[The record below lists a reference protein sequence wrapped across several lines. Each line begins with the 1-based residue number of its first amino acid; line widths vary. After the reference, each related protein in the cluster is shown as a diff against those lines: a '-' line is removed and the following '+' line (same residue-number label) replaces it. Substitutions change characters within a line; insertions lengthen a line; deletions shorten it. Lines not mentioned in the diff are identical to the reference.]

1 MRYFIAS
8 CLGSPDERSDIRVVL
23 SRIPLALMRVMA
35 LCLALVHV
43 PARAQDAI
51 PVRIGWQ
58 PTTTVEAQIA
68 HVMQRTDILE
78 RNGLKGQ
85 FTMFSFGPAVN
96 EALVSGA
103 VDIGFIG
110 DMPSVSLAA
119 VNAPISVIGRQSVF
133 RGAILASAKSDIKQ
147 LSDLKGKKLH
157 GPVGS
162 SIYLAALAMLERA
175 NLKPGS
181 DVEITNMGFADL
193 SDAIRAGKI
202 EAAFVWDP
210 WVENFVEKG
219 LARVLAEDTGLTMVI
234 PVQDGFKKA
243 HPAAIERFLRA
254 HKEALLY
261 AATHRD
267 QANAWF
273 QEPEVARQL
282 SRHVVEKTTAY
293 DPQWS
298 ARSLSDIRVSFSDGE
313 LERYLGLAKRAG
325 ELKIYPAPP
334 SLQQKLD
341 LGAAKK
347 VDGDTWSFDP
357 QAVKVK

>member
-1 MRYFIAS
+1 MAISFAARLACIFTLMHGLVLLGGSAAS
-8 CLGSPDERSDIRVVL
+8 
-23 SRIPLALMRVMA
+23 
-35 LCLALVHV
+35 
-43 PARAQDAI
+43 AQEPI
-51 PVRIGWQ
+51 SVRIGWQ

-68 HVMQRTDILE
+68 HALQKTDILE
-78 RNGLKGQ
+78 RNGFKGQ

-133 RGAILASAKSDIKQ
+133 RGAIVASAKSDIKQ
-147 LSDLKGKKLH
+147 LADLKGKKLH

-162 SIYLAALAMLERA
+162 SIYLAALAMLEKA
-175 NLKPGS
+175 NVKPGN

-202 EAAFVWDP
+202 EAAFGWDP
-210 WVENFVEKG
+210 WVENYVEKG
-219 LARVLAEDTGLTMVI
+219 LARVIAEDTGLTMVI
-234 PVQDGFKKA
+234 PMQNAFKNA
-243 HPAAIERFLRA
+243 HSQAAERFLRA

-282 SRHVVEKTTAY
+282 SKAVVEKTTAY
-293 DPQWS
+293 DPQWA
-298 ARSLSDIRVSFSDGE
+298 ARSLSDIRVSFSDAE

-325 ELKIYPAPP
+325 DLKIYPAAAP
-334 SLQQKLD
+334 LQQKLD
-341 LGAAKK
+341 LAAARK
-347 VDGDTWSFDP
+347 VDGETWKFDP
-357 QAVKVK
+357 QAVKLK

>member
-8 CLGSPDERSDIRVVL
+8 SIGSPDEGSHIRVVL
-23 SRIPLALMRVMA
+23 SRMSLALLRVTA
-35 LCLALVHV
+35 LCLALVYV

-78 RNGLKGQ
+78 RNGLNGQ

-162 SIYLAALAMLERA
+162 SIYLSALAMLERA
-175 NLKPGS
+175 NLKSGS

-234 PVQDGFKKA
+234 PVQDAFKKA

-261 AATHRD
+261 AATHRE

-282 SRHVVEKTTAY
+282 SRQVVEKTTAY

-325 ELKIYPAPP
+325 ELKIYPATP

-347 VDGDTWSFDP
+347 VDGETWKFD
-357 QAVKVK
+357 ADSVEVR